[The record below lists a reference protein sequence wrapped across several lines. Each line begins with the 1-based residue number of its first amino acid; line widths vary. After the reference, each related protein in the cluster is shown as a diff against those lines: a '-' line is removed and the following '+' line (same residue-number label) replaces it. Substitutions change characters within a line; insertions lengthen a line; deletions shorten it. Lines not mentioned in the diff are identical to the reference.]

1 MNNINRLIVATL
13 AAVMS
18 FAAVGCHKF
27 NREEGALI
35 NAYEIERSPAAA
47 AIFSKYNIPIAA
59 MRKSTCK
66 NIDGPGTREVSF
78 AFAGNAGKD
87 QGYAGFPPEVAVRFG
102 ANGKPY
108 HATLTFPLRKT
119 EISDGGKEHKS
130 FCNIVYSSQARTADN
145 YDSDITIDPADSLY
159 DRLIHGQEW
168 QDALTLNGLLDALA
182 TGKKADAHHL
192 IMGKA
197 AAEKLLRASLNVE
210 WGKPG
215 ADGYYRPTVVIAYS
229 PYGNDLGSADLV
241 VTGKGWVMRE
251 NVPMGARSYSLEA
264 MKPQPLTL
272 RWIEGPAPNLRCD
285 VKSLDVSKTIEPP
298 TT

>member
-1 MNNINRLIVATL
+1 MNNINRFIVAAL

-18 FAAVGCHKF
+18 FAAVGCHRF

-102 ANGKPY
+102 ADGKPY
-108 HATLTFPLRKT
+108 HVTFAFPLRKT
-119 EISDGGKEHKS
+119 EISDGGTDHKS

-159 DRLIHGQEW
+159 DRFIHGQEW
-168 QDALTLNGLLDALA
+168 RDALTLYDLLNAIA
-182 TGKKADAHHL
+182 MGRQAGAPHL
-192 IMGKA
+192 IMDKT
-197 AAEKLLRASLNVE
+197 AAEELLRASLNVE
-210 WGKPG
+210 WGPPDAG
-215 ADGYYRPTVVIAYS
+215 GYYHPTVVIAHS
-229 PYGNDLGSADLV
+229 PYGDDLGSADLI

-251 NVPMGARSYSLEA
+251 NVPMGARSYGLNP

-272 RWIEGPAPNLRCD
+272 RWVEGPAPNLQCD
-285 VKSLDVSKTIEPP
+285 VRSLDVSKTIEPP